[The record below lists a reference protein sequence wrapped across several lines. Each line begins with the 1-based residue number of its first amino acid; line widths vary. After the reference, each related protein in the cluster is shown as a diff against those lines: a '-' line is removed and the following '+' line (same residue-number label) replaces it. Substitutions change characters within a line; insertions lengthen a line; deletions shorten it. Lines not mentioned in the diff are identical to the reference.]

1 MTRGVKRAVV
11 IAMAV
16 LALVG
21 IWIAFANL
29 PVITGC
35 AYYGR
40 CGVPVVEH

>member
-1 MTRGVKRAVV
+1 MTKGVKRAVV

-35 AYYGR
+35 GYYGR
-40 CGVPVVEH
+40 CGAPAAGH